1 MVYGYCRVST
11 SKQRVER
18 QVENILREYSDAT
31 IITESY
37 SGRYL
42 DRPHWTRLRKLL
54 KKGDTVVFDE
64 VSRMSRDADE
74 GFELYQELY
83 NEGIELCF
91 LKEKHINTAT
101 YRQALTN
108 AIALTGT
115 SVDFILEGINKYLM
129 SLAKEQIRLAIEQA
143 EKEVDFLRRRTV
155 EGLRQAQANGARL
168 GNALGT
174 TYETKK
180 SIHCKEIILKHAKFF
195 GGSLEDGEIIKLCA
209 CSRNTYYKY
218 KREVAATLA

>member
-83 NEGIELCF
+83 NEGVELCF

-129 SLAKEQIRLAIEQA
+129 SLAKEQIRLAFEQA

-155 EGLRQAQANGARL
+155 EGCPGKRMLGKALQSFPFIARHGERQAQHQRRRQADCGWIQ
-168 GNALGT
+168 
-174 TYETKK
+174 E
-180 SIHCKEIILKHAKFF
+180 
-195 GGSLEDGEIIKLCA
+195 
-209 CSRNTYYKY
+209 
-218 KREVAATLA
+218 AA

>member
-11 SKQRVER
+11 SKQKVER
-18 QVENILREYSDAT
+18 QVENILREFSDAT
-31 IITESY
+31 IITEAY

-42 DRPHWTRLRKLL
+42 DRPHWIRLRRLL

-101 YRQALTN
+101 YRQALAN

-129 SLAKEQIRLAIEQA
+129 SLAKEQIRLAFEQA
-143 EKEVDFLRRRTV
+143 EKEVKDIQQRTR
-155 EGLRQAQANGARL
+155 EGIVTARL
-168 GNALGT
+168 NGKQIGHKVGT
-174 TYETKK
+174 KLVTKK
-180 SIHCKEIILKHAKFF
+180 SVAAKEIIRKRSKDFEGQLPDADVMLLAGVSH
-195 GGSLEDGEIIKLCA
+195 
-209 CSRNTYYKY
+209 NTYYKY
-218 KREVAATLA
+218 KKELLQDEN